1 MKVDH
6 TIVDLE
12 ALLESHWKQNNGPRP
27 ARGTARTQMPSA
39 SSESKCMVLLKHLSC
54 LIEYLR
60 RKLRK
65 CRIVTFKKLKIS
77 ATWIYLLPGI
87 SYRMCVYKYVMYL

>member
-6 TIVDLE
+6 TNVDLE
-12 ALLESHWKQNNGPRP
+12 ALLESHWKQSNGPRP

-65 CRIVTFKKLKIS
+65 CRIITFKKLKPLFLPPGF
-77 ATWIYLLPGI
+77 TCYLVFLTE
-87 SYRMCVYKYVMYL
+87 CVCI